1 MSQMI
6 NLHDAFLAILLSEG
20 DSLELEEIFH
30 RVKPEMFP
38 SWRKTLFKIL
48 KESYEKKGALDLA
61 LLEIPEEMES
71 EVARILNGYSTSAN
85 FQNYYQGVL
94 EFYKKE
100 RTLGI

>member
-48 KESYEKKGALDLA
+48 KESYEKKV
-61 LLEIPEEMES
+61 P
-71 EVARILNGYSTSAN
+71 
-85 FQNYYQGVL
+85 
-94 EFYKKE
+94 
-100 RTLGI
+100 